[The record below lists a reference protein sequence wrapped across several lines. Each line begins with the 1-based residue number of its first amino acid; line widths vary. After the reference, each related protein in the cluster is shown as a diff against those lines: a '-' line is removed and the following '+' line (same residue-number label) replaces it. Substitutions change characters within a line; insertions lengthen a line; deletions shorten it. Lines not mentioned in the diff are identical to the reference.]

1 MEHPEIILDHEGPKV
16 IPSVYLKRSLI
27 LLRIYA
33 GEVSLF
39 VLFGFGKIF
48 LETSLFSD
56 IIAGIVG
63 LGLIAIFAISPL
75 GLFYSFKAFRKK
87 EGNSSVRVWHLI
99 GHLLVFAVVGLLISF
114 YIVSL
119 P

>member
-1 MEHPEIILDHEGPKV
+1 MEHPDIILDQEGPKV
-16 IPSVYLKRSLI
+16 IPAVYLKRSLI

-33 GEVSLF
+33 GEVALF
-39 VLFGFGKIF
+39 VLFGFGRIF
-48 LETSLFSD
+48 LEASLFLE
-56 IIAGIVG
+56 IIAGIAG
-63 LGLIAIFAISPL
+63 LGLMVIFAISPL

-87 EGNSSVRVWHLI
+87 ERNSSVRVWHLI
-99 GHLLVFAVVGLLISF
+99 GHLLVFVVVGLLTLF